1 MASCERALDLSGAG
15 THERR
20 GESLGSRL
28 PYYHRA
34 ATVFSNIAE

>member
-20 GESLGSRL
+20 RESLGSRL

-34 ATVFSNIAE
+34 ATAFRDMAE